1 MILIERIE
9 IMNKKTIKAVAP
21 FAHPGFLNFK
31 QAPFAAWVRNGGQV
45 AEAHYPP
52 RWLHGAAYR
61 WELPTIW
68 KSRKEARLR
77 FVEPVSLSFD
87 SFPDYA
93 RYEVVPMFWDCWPRY
108 FEKTCRWLRKHGV
121 KTAIFSSRQTA
132 EMMQERFS
140 GKNEG
145 WQKINVIWC
154 PEAVD
159 DSVYQKGKLLKD
171 RNIDLLEFGRS
182 NDKVFKVDQLES
194 VIDNKNRNLNHVCT
208 KQNGKF
214 IYTNEQLYEAMGN
227 AKVTIALPRSIT
239 QPEVAG
245 DIETLTQRYWECMF
259 SRMVMVGHAPQ
270 ELIDFIGYNPV
281 IELNDKIS
289 PEEQIA
295 DVIEHIED
303 YQVLVDKNRET
314 AERLG
319 SWDVRMKWLM
329 GELAEYYQI

>member
-1 MILIERIE
+1 
-9 IMNKKTIKAVAP
+9 MNKNQKKILKAVSP
-21 FAHPGFLNFK
+21 FIHPSFLNFK
-31 QAPFAAWVRNGGQV
+31 MMPYEAWKRNGGEV
-45 AEAHYPP
+45 AKAHYPW

-77 FVEPVSLSFD
+77 FVEPVSLKFD

-108 FEKTCRWLRKHGV
+108 FEMTCEWLRRHQV

-132 EMMQERFS
+132 EMMQEHFS
-140 GKNEG
+140 GKNKG
-145 WQKINVIWC
+145 WQRINVIWC

-182 NDKVFKVDQLES
+182 NEKVLQTGALS
-194 VIDNKNRNLNHVCT
+194 LNHVCT

-214 IYTNEQLYEAMGN
+214 IYTNEQLYQAMGD
-227 AKVTIALPRSIT
+227 AKVTIALPRSMT
-239 QPEVAG
+239 QPEMAG

-270 ELIDFIGYNPV
+270 ELVDFIGYNPV
-281 IELNDKIS
+281 IELREEIS
-289 PEEQIA
+289 AEALIR
-295 DVIEHIED
+295 DVLEHIDD
-303 YQVLVDKNRET
+303 YQELVDKNRET
-314 AERLG
+314 AERFG
-319 SWDVRMKWLM
+319 SWDVRMEWLM
-329 GELAEYYQI
+329 EKLREDFSL

>member
-1 MILIERIE
+1 MKNSKKIL
-9 IMNKKTIKAVAP
+9 KAVAP
-21 FAHPGFLNFK
+21 FRHPGFLNFK
-31 QAPFAAWVRNGGQV
+31 QAPFEAWKENEGMV
-45 AEAHYPP
+45 AGELYPL
-52 RWLHGAAYR
+52 RFLHAAAYR
-61 WELPTIW
+61 WELPMVC
-68 KSRKEARLR
+68 KSKKEARLR
-77 FVEPVSLSFD
+77 FVEPISLSFD
-87 SFPDYA
+87 AFPDYA
-93 RYEVVPMFWDCWPRY
+93 RYEVVPMFWDCWPCY
-108 FEKTCRWLRKHGV
+108 FEKTCEWLRRHQV

-132 EMMQERFS
+132 EKMQERFS
-140 GKNEG
+140 GMNEE

-182 NDKVFKVDQLES
+182 NDKVFKADQLKAVFDS
-194 VIDNKNRNLNHVCT
+194 KNCSLNHVCT

-239 QPEVAG
+239 QPEIAG

-281 IELNDKIS
+281 IELSDKIS
-289 PEEQIA
+289 SEEQIA

-314 AERLG
+314 AEKLG
-319 SWDVRMKWLM
+319 NWDVRMKWLM
-329 GELAEYYQI
+329 GELSNLYMFSL